1 MPMMYRIQ
9 MDEEM
14 NDFSHNKVD
23 QNFKMQMDKNTSS

>member
-1 MPMMYRIQ
+1 MSMMNRIQ

-23 QNFKMQMDKNTSS
+23 QNLKMQWTRIINL